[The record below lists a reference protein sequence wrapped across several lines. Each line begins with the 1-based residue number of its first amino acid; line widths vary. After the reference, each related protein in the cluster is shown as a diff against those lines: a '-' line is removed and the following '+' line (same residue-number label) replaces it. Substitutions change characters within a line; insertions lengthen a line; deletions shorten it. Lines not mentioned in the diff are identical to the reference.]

1 MSFVSEPS
9 KPALFA
15 EDNLLGR
22 FAVLAS
28 GSGSNFEALVTGTKG
43 TGHTCA
49 LLIGDRKGAFCF
61 ERAHRLGVP
70 SALVTYNKGPDG
82 QLDRTSAEDKL
93 SRHLEAHSVDL
104 VVLAGFMR
112 LLTPRF
118 VHRWQGKLINIHPAL
133 LPRHPGAH
141 GIDDSWASTDPDL
154 GVTVHWVDEGMDTG
168 EIIEQA
174 RFTRQPGL
182 TREQAEETL
191 HRLEHELYPRVVT
204 RLLNNLV

>member
-1 MSFVSEPS
+1 M
-9 KPALFA
+9 
-15 EDNLLGR
+15 GR
-22 FAVLAS
+22 YAVLAS

-43 TGHTCA
+43 TPHACA
-49 LLIGDRKGAFCF
+49 LLIGDREGAFCF
-61 ERAHRLGVP
+61 ERARRLGVP
-70 SALVTYNKGPDG
+70 SVLVGYSKGPDG
-82 QLDRTSAEDKL
+82 RVDRVSTEAQMTRLLEEAE
-93 SRHLEAHSVDL
+93 VDL

-118 VHRWQGKLINIHPAL
+118 VGRWKGRLINIHPAL

-141 GIDDSWASTDPDL
+141 GIDDSWASNDPEL

-182 TREQAEETL
+182 TCEQAEETL